1 MSRPKS
7 TDKSAP
13 DFEQYR
19 SYLRVLAIAQLPQRV
34 QPRFDA
40 SDLVQET
47 LMDAHRDWPQFDGSS
62 ENELLAWLRKILVH
76 NLLSALRYARQQ
88 KRDFRR
94 EIVDNVNHSSM
105 CLEKFLAGD
114 QTSPSQCVR
123 RSERYERLFQVLSHL
138 PENQRQAVVLKHL
151 HGKSLT
157 DVAEALGVS
166 VSATGGLLRRGM
178 STLRKMMGEG

>member
-1 MSRPKS
+1 
-7 TDKSAP
+7 
-13 DFEQYR
+13 
-19 SYLRVLAIAQLPQRV
+19 
-34 QPRFDA
+34 
-40 SDLVQET
+40 
-47 LMDAHRDWPQFDGSS
+47 
-62 ENELLAWLRKILVH
+62 
-76 NLLSALRYARQQ
+76 
-88 KRDFRR
+88 
-94 EIVDNVNHSSM
+94 M